1 MAKRVSDMELQLA
14 RDRGAKVTRPAMEID
29 FPGLAT
35 IIEYFKHEMAE
46 EKNDGKDDKDD
57 KAHAEHRAKKFQ
69 MMQQLIDAVKAVKM
83 PAAPRQKDIDL
94 KPLIEAVMAR
104 REDDDDGEACDY
116 KLTFKRDQRGLID
129 GDQGILFTAID
140 KD

>member
-69 MMQQLIDAVKAVKM
+69 MMKELIAAVKAIKT
-83 PAAPRQKDIDL
+83 PQPLDL
-94 KPLIEAVMAR
+94 KPLIAAVTAQ
-104 REDDDDGEACDY
+104 REESGGEPCDY
-116 KLTFKRDQRGLID
+116 RLTGRRDQRGLID
-129 GDQGILFTAID
+129 LEHGLTFTAIRND
-140 KD
+140 D